1 MPSLLYFCICLLTN
15 FVKSYY
21 NVLSDTDAK
30 NILLDAPGSQGTA
43 VSLWDL
49 PSALHASGNTTHPV
63 FCKCVLNLKTL
74 TLYKKLTASRLTVF
88 DSNIRPLRL
97 FIHTSVINAVS
108 DLQPHS
114 AEQSD
119 DSV

>member
-1 MPSLLYFCICLLTN
+1 MESPLFPMPSLLYFCTCLPTN

-30 NILLDAPGSQGTA
+30 NILLDAPGSRGTA

-74 TLYKKLTASRLTVF
+74 TLYKKLTAKVT
-88 DSNIRPLRL
+88 
-97 FIHTSVINAVS
+97 
-108 DLQPHS
+108 LQFS
-114 AEQSD
+114 IQIFAL
-119 DSV
+119 